1 MASQSPVVRES
12 GRFRGEWRK
21 DSADGSDGHG
31 NLDECFGVLILYYDA
46 LDVAFMDQVADLI
59 DEIAAQELNF
69 FCKILETRA

>member
-1 MASQSPVVRES
+1 MVRES
-12 GRFRGEWRK
+12 GRFRGEWSE

-59 DEIAAQELNF
+59 DEIAAQDLNF
-69 FCKILETRA
+69 FSNILETQS